1 MKSMLRL
8 RWLAGVVLLAII
20 LLVAARLGDLP
31 SSSSSPT
38 SRVAALVACVLSPN
52 PGEPESV
59 TPAAATTEIDH
70 LDCDVMRA
78 DPLRTPWI
86 SPC

>member
-1 MKSMLRL
+1 MKSMLRQ

-31 SSSSSPT
+31 SSSPSPI
-38 SRVAALVACVLSPN
+38 SRAAALVACVLFPN

-59 TPAAATTEIDH
+59 TPATATMEI
-70 LDCDVMRA
+70 DCDVMRA
-78 DPLRTPWI
+78 EPVRTPWI